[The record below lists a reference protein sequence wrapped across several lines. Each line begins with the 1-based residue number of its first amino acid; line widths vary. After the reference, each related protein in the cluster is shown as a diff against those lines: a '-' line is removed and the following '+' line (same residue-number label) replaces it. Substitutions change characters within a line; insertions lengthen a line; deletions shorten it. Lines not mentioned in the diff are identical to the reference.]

1 MSGWRA
7 WTIGEV
13 VEADDFQSFVQDQ
26 VVQNYANSAAR
37 GSALGTA
44 VAEGMVAYLQDTN
57 LIEVYDG
64 SQWVNFTG
72 DITGVTA
79 GTALTGGGTSG
90 NVTLNVD
97 QSALTLAQ
105 SQVTGLVSDLA
116 GKEATITG
124 GATTITSSNLTASRA
139 LLSDGSGKVAVSA
152 VTSTELGHLD
162 GVTSAIQTQL
172 NAKSP
177 INNPTFT
184 GVVAGNASA
193 AATAANAA
201 SSLGFKGIPASGAGA
216 SGAYTL
222 VAGDAGELVYTTT
235 SRTVTIPANSSVGF
249 AIGTTIVFVS
259 GPSATTTIAI
269 TTDTMRLAGA
279 GTTGSRTLAA
289 HGMATAVKVAATEW
303 YISGNGLT

>member
-13 VEADDFQSFVQDQ
+13 VEASDFQSFVQDQ

-90 NVTLNVD
+90 NVTFNVD
-97 QSALTLAQ
+97 LASISIPVAQ
-105 SQVTGLVSDLA
+105 ISDLTA
-116 GKEATITG
+116 TATELNYSDGVTSNIQTQLNSKQATITG

-139 LLSDGSGKVAVSA
+139 LLSDGSGKVAVSD
-152 VTSTELGHLD
+152 VTSSELGYLD

-172 NAKSP
+172 DGKAPLTQTVDNK
-177 INNPTFT
+177 
-184 GVVAGNASA
+184 
-193 AATAANAA
+193 TAN
-201 SSLGFKGIPASGAGA
+201 
-216 SGAYTL
+216 YTI
-222 VAGDAGELVYTTT
+222 VAGDNGKVIRLTGATG
-235 SRTVTIPANSSVGF
+235 RTF
-249 AIGTTIVFVS
+249 
-259 GPSATTTIAI
+259 TIADVLSIGQRIDFLQDGTGQI
-269 TTDTMRLAGA
+269 TFAE
-279 GTTGSRTLAA
+279 GSGVTLRSVDNKLKANKQYSGVTVICTASGIYHLIGDLAA
-289 HGMATAVKVAATEW
+289 
-303 YISGNGLT
+303 

>member
-1 MSGWRA
+1 MTGWKSWA
-7 WTIGEV
+7 IGEV
-13 VEADDFQSFVQDQ
+13 VEADDFQTYVQNQ

-37 GSALGTA
+37 ASALGTA

-57 LIEVYDG
+57 LVEVYDG

-105 SQVTGLVSDLA
+105 SQVTGLVTDLA

-152 VTSTELGHLD
+152 VTSTELGYLD

-172 NAKSP
+172 NARETIAKQVDNKTANYTIVAADENHIIRSTNAA
-177 INNPTFT
+177 ITITIANVLQIGERIDFLQDGTGQITFAAGS
-184 GVVAGNASA
+184 GVTIRSKDSKLK
-193 AATAANAA
+193 TAARYSGAT
-201 SSLGFKGIPASGAGA
+201 IICVASGI
-216 SGAYTL
+216 YHL
-222 VAGDAGELVYTTT
+222 VGDLG
-235 SRTVTIPANSSVGF
+235 
-249 AIGTTIVFVS
+249 
-259 GPSATTTIAI
+259 
-269 TTDTMRLAGA
+269 
-279 GTTGSRTLAA
+279 
-289 HGMATAVKVAATEW
+289 
-303 YISGNGLT
+303 

>member
-7 WTIGEV
+7 WSIGEV

-26 VVQNYANSAAR
+26 VVQNYADSAAR

-90 NVTLNVD
+90 NVTLDVNLSNV
-97 QSALTLAQ
+97 TIPV
-105 SQVTGLVSDLA
+105 SQISDLT
-116 GKEATITG
+116 ATAAELNVLDGIT
-124 GATTITSSNLTASRA
+124 ATTA
-139 LLSDGSGKVAVSA
+139 
-152 VTSTELGHLD
+152 ELNFTD

-172 NAKSP
+172 DAKAP
-177 INNPTFT
+177 TADPTFT
-184 GVVAGNASA
+184 GVVSGNASA
-193 AATAANAA
+193 AATAANGA
-201 SSLGFKGIPASGAGA
+201 SSLGFKGIPGSGAGA
-216 SGAYTL
+216 SGSYTL

-235 SRTVTIPANSSVGF
+235 TRTVTIPANSSVAF
-249 AIGTTIVFVS
+249 EVGTTIVFVS
-259 GPSATTTIAI
+259 GDGAVTTIAI

-289 HGMATAVKVAATEW
+289 HGMATAVKVASTEW

>member
-7 WTIGEV
+7 WSIGEV

-37 GSALGTA
+37 ASALGTA

-64 SQWVNFTG
+64 SDWVNFTG

-90 NVTLNVD
+90 NVTLNVN
-97 QSALTLAQ
+97 LAGVTIPV
-105 SQVTGLVSDLA
+105 SQISDLT
-116 GKEATITG
+116 ATAAELNVLDGIT
-124 GATTITSSNLTASRA
+124 ATTA
-139 LLSDGSGKVAVSA
+139 
-152 VTSTELGHLD
+152 ELNFTD

-172 NAKSP
+172 NAKAP
-177 INNPTFT
+177 IANPTFT

-235 SRTVTIPANSSVGF
+235 SRTVTIPANGSVAF

>member
-7 WTIGEV
+7 WSIGEV

-26 VVQNYANSAAR
+26 VVQNYADSAAR

-90 NVTLNVD
+90 NVTLNV
-97 QSALTLAQ
+97 
-105 SQVTGLVSDLA
+105 
-116 GKEATITG
+116 
-124 GATTITSSNLTASRA
+124 NL
-139 LLSDGSGKVAVSA
+139 SA
-152 VTSTELGHLD
+152 VTIPASQISDLTATAAELNFTD

-172 NAKSP
+172 NAKAP
-177 INNPTFT
+177 IANPTFT

-269 TTDTMRLAGA
+269 TTDTMRLAGP

-289 HGMATAVKVAATEW
+289 HGIATAVKVAATEW